1 PRGES
6 ADLQAP
12 LIPCAGTGIGRIPRS
27 DDQIGL
33 VLAEQFEHRHKQRLI
48 MLQVGIHDRDE
59 WSEST
64 LDSLDDGGGKSTP
77 ADPADAAEARI
88 LPPCLLQ
95 LLNGSVGRIIVH
107 EDDFP
112 LDIAECCTEFRGER
126 LDIFAFVKC
135 RYDDGKLRNRS
146 LRRHLHLRD
155 GLVHVGPGAYEL
167 TIIGNYST
175 GLAMITTP
183 NRPYSTFKRIT
194 NNPKI
199 PTLTMRTLYAI
210 S

>member
-64 LDSLDDGGGKSTP
+64 LDSLDHGGGKSTP

-112 LDIAECCTEFRGER
+112 LDIAECRTELRGER
-126 LDIFAFVKC
+126 RDIFAFVKC
-135 RYDDGKLRNRS
+135 RYDDGKLRNKS
-146 LRRHLHLRD
+146 LRRHRLLRD
-155 GLVHVGPGAYEL
+155 NLLHAGPGICEL
-167 TIIGNYST
+167 TTVNTYSM
-175 GLAMITTP
+175 GLAMIATL
-183 NRPYSTFKRIT
+183 NRAFFRQE
-194 NNPKI
+194 
-199 PTLTMRTLYAI
+199 RHHA
-210 S
+210 